1 MPDVEVECRFCGESF
16 VYSTAEQQA
25 DESKT
30 YPPPRAC
37 GPCLR
42 QRRAVGAAKR
52 AAKRPAWRQFRR

>member
-1 MPDVEVECRFCGESF
+1 MPDVEIECQFCGGKF

-25 DESKT
+25 DERKG

-42 QRRAVGAAKR
+42 QRRAAGAAKR
-52 AAKRPAWRQFRR
+52 AAKRPRWRRYNR